1 MEKGSEEK
9 MKPAKKHRPNWDSGF
24 FMERTDTERVK
35 VPRLEPGKLPRFK
48 KRPFDIQAAL
58 KSWRAIGVHL
68 SAEQIREHM
77 AMLKKW
83 EKGE

>member
-1 MEKGSEEK
+1 
-9 MKPAKKHRPNWDSGF
+9 MKPARKHRPNWDDASYL
-24 FMERTDTERVK
+24 MRTDPEREEK
-35 VPRLEPGKLPRFK
+35 PRLEGGKLPRFK
-48 KRPFDIQAAL
+48 KQPFDIQAAL